1 MKVDQIQD
9 RIVSW
14 WWAPCLVG
22 TAVAVPATSSTLEV
36 VDVIGTTVPY
46 FDVGRKR
53 STVWPVETRFP
64 CNLTICHARV
74 PPFSQPGAF
83 VLHLYLGGHEVGI
96 IVPSAPSNLY
106 TMRYLL
112 FCRIALKLFC
122 MWLFCQRWKCF
133 DNLHILNKRE
143 KVIKNYSQRH

>member
-53 STVWPVETRFP
+53 TTVWPAETRFP
-64 CNLTICHARV
+64 CNLAICHARV
-74 PPFSQPGAF
+74 PLFSQPGEF
-83 VLHLYLGGHEVGI
+83 VLHLYLGEHEVGI

-106 TMRYLL
+106 HAVSVVLSHCAETFLYVTFLS
-112 FCRIALKLFC
+112 ALEML
-122 MWLFCQRWKCF
+122 R
-133 DNLHILNKRE
+133 
-143 KVIKNYSQRH
+143 